1 MGDASCQFIC
11 SLEAHIFEILKD
23 FVMSDIVVGIL
34 AFLGAWIGT
43 KRIKK
48 DLVDN
53 YIESRVTKAFE
64 ANDNVRE
71 RIKAVLSELEE
82 KYTVNAAITD
92 DDLANLTEVCQDI
105 ARLSED
111 GSKEVA
117 TTAYLLSRTI
127 GDIKPSY
134 KTQSKESEHFE
145 RITISDLV
153 GLIDRTLRLIIDY
166 CDSAAPI
173 PFSVSLKK
181 RSYIKRSLRPYLKDK
196 KFYSLKHQPFGL
208 SLIPNSEIAT
218 HMASI
223 VSKCN
228 SPVFADNF
236 YSVLQSNLPIAYEL
250 VANNVYMPIEI
261 IETGDSRLFGALK
274 LSLIKMKKVTRF
286 GDRPGGFIKFY
297 YSNTSSTVNFLNN
310 YPTEKIRED
319 FTIDLFLSE
328 NFHMPDKA
336 KISRQSNEVISIEL
350 PEEDVLITS
359 KRKDIKIRWA
369 LLKFRF

>member
-1 MGDASCQFIC
+1 
-11 SLEAHIFEILKD
+11 
-23 FVMSDIVVGIL
+23 MSDIVVGIL

-48 DLVDN
+48 HLVDN

-64 ANDNVRE
+64 ANDKVRE
-71 RIKAVLSELEE
+71 KIKAVLSELEE
-82 KYTVNAAITD
+82 KYTVNGVITD
-92 DDLANLTEVCQDI
+92 QDLANLTEVCQDI

-208 SLIPNSEIAT
+208 TLIPNSEIAT

-236 YSVLQSNLPIAYEL
+236 YSVLQSNIPIAYEL
-250 VANNVYMPIEI
+250 VANNVYMPIELV
-261 IETGDSRLFGALK
+261 EKGDSSFFGTLK
-274 LSLIKMKKVTRF
+274 LSLVKMKKVKHIHDNS
-286 GDRPGGFIKFY
+286 GDFIKFY
-297 YSNTSSTVNFLNN
+297 YSNTSSPVKFLNK
-310 YPTEKIRED
+310 YLAKEIK
-319 FTIDLFLSE
+319 E
-328 NFHMPDKA
+328 NFTVDSFLNEVFPIPKDI
-336 KISRQSNEVISIEL
+336 KISRQSNEVVCIEV
-350 PEEDVLITS
+350 PEKDVLISS
-359 KRKDIKIRWA
+359 KLKGLKIRWA
-369 LLKFRF
+369 LLKLRFSNC